1 MGPSELG
8 GGRGPEILPGTPE
21 YQWVAS
27 IVRAVER
34 RSGARSS
41 WNGKLYEQHTAVLA
55 GAIHFDGSM
64 SMSPRLLA
72 AARLAYTA
80 DRPLT
85 DDEKLTAKFAAIMVA
100 HEARHLSSNLGDDTA
115 PDAVKIGS
123 AAEWALE
130 EGLNDT
136 WTHRHA
142 EAVIQDI
149 GMDEVVPGIADVEA
163 PCSYPGFM
171 AATDGVVHGLAET
184 TELAPEKV
192 RDTIHRTPRPQRF
205 NAMADLAI
213 DQRLRGLMP
222 ESHRAQLRYR
232 FGGEIKR
239 ELGTLSEPEASLR
252 FDADT
257 MSRWGRETGE
267 KAIAGLNKALAQAE
281 SHYRTWHEQNPGA
294 EAEPPRMRMSRG
306 ELMMLRRVEAQAAD
320 PVAAAMT
327 VGQIGRLQQFLGSHT
342 GPATTGSQTG
352 TQADN
357 LRHLGSRRG
366 RGRGVE

>member
-1 MGPSELG
+1 MSS
-8 GGRGPEILPGTPE
+8 TPKR
-21 YQWVAS
+21 S
-27 IVRAVER
+27 GCAVER
-34 RSGARSS
+34 RSGASS
-41 WNGKLYEQHTAVLA
+41 AWNGKLYEQPTATLA
-55 GAIHFDGSM
+55 GGVHLDGAM
-64 SMSPRLLA
+64 SLNPRFLPA
-72 AARLAYTA
+72 AQLAYTA

-85 DDEKLTAKFAAIMVA
+85 DDEKLMAKFAAITVA
-100 HEARHLSSNLGDDTA
+100 HEARHLSADLGDDAA

-149 GMDEVVPGIADVEA
+149 GMDEAVPGVSDVEA

-184 TELAPEKV
+184 TELPPEQV
-192 RDTIHRTPRPQRF
+192 RDTIHRTPRSQRF

-213 DQRLRGLMP
+213 DQRLGGLMP

-232 FGGEIKR
+232 LGGEINR
-239 ELGTLSEPEASLR
+239 ELGKLSETEASRL

-257 MSRWGRETGE
+257 MSQWGRETGE
-267 KAIAGLNKALAQAE
+267 KAIAGLNTALAQAE
-281 SHYRTWHEQNPGA
+281 SHYRTWHGQNPGA

-306 ELMMLRRVEAQAAD
+306 ELIMLRRLEGQAAE

-327 VGQIGRLQQFLGSHT
+327 AGEIGRMQQFLGSHT
-342 GPATTGSQTG
+342 GPTTTGSQAG
-352 TQADN
+352 TRADN
-357 LRHLGSRRG
+357 VRHLGSRRG
-366 RGRGVE
+366 QGRGVE